1 MLRQSFDG
9 TIQERFRERAV
20 QCVIFLR
27 NTARKEVK
35 EPWFLPVLLPTFGT
49 VAKSRSP
56 AGEISPRVR
65 RRETSPS
72 AMGKSASRPETRN
85 IPTPGRETSPC
96 RRPFLCPGAR
106 NPSLGTP
113 YFSGAF
119 FIFAQVRGNWGG
131 VSLTLRITT
140 SRWVTSV
147 PGMA

>member
-1 MLRQSFDG
+1 MLRQSFDE
-9 TIQERFRERAV
+9 TIQERFRERV
-20 QCVIFLR
+20 VSCVIFLR

-49 VAKSRSP
+49 VAKSRS
-56 AGEISPRVR
+56 
-65 RRETSPS
+65 
-72 AMGKSASRPETRN
+72 RPETRN
-85 IPTPGRETSPC
+85 FSIRHGQKYLASGDAKHPLAPGRET
-96 RRPFLCPGAR
+96 L
-106 NPSLGTP
+106 
-113 YFSGAF
+113 YFSGVF